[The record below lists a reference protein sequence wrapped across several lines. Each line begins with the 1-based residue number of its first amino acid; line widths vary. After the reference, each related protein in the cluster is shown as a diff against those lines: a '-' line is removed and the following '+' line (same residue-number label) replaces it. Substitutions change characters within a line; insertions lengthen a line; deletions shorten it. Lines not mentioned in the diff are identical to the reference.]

1 MRRTILFCGLTFL
14 VGLFLGLFF
23 HTWFPTVKDVAPTA
37 PMAEIDT
44 PVSAIPP
51 IPTATAPQ
59 ASPEPSSA
67 QEPVLS
73 DNRRLLNL
81 SLEVLDVLRARD
93 YGALAA
99 YAHASGVR
107 FTPYS
112 TVDFSQDLVLT
123 SGQIAEGAS
132 DTQTYTWGAEDGS
145 GTPLTLTIPDYFAR
159 FVYNADY
166 TEAPRIGINQV
177 IQSGNALEN
186 VTEAYPDGQFVD
198 FNFSRLDPDRQ
209 GMDWC
214 SLKLV
219 FLPDQGELKLAGII
233 HGQWTV

>member
-1 MRRTILFCGLTFL
+1 MKRMILFCGLTFL
-14 VGLFLGLFF
+14 VGLFLGLFL
-23 HTWFPTVKDVAPTA
+23 HAWFPTAKDVVPSAQ
-37 PMAEIDT
+37 ISDNNT
-44 PVSAIPP
+44 PVNAVPPMPSATVPP
-51 IPTATAPQ
+51 
-59 ASPEPSSA
+59 ASPEPSGS
-67 QEPVLS
+67 QEPELS

-81 SLEVLDVLRARD
+81 ALEVLDVLRARD
-93 YGALAA
+93 YRTLSA
-99 YAHASGVR
+99 YAHSAGVR

-112 TVDFSQDLVLT
+112 TVDFSRDLVL
-123 SGQIAEGAS
+123 SPGQIADGAS
-132 DTQTYTWGAEDGS
+132 DTQTYTWGTEDGS

-198 FNFSRLDPDRQ
+198 FNFSRLDPDQQ
-209 GMDWC
+209 GLDWC

-219 FLPDQGELKLAGII
+219 FLPDQGELKLAGIL

>member
-1 MRRTILFCGLTFL
+1 MKRMVLFCGLTFL
-14 VGLFLGLFF
+14 LGLFLGLFF
-23 HTWFPTVKDVAPTA
+23 RTWFPTAKDVVPAPPLVENGGANNLLPST
-37 PMAEIDT
+37 T
-44 PVSAIPP
+44 PPAVPP
-51 IPTATAPQ
+51 DEDG
-59 ASPEPSSA
+59 S
-67 QEPVLS
+67 QEPAVN

-93 YGALAA
+93 YAALAG
-99 YAHASGVR
+99 YVHSSGVR

-112 TVDFSQDLVLT
+112 TVDFSQDLTL
-123 SGQIAEGAS
+123 SPSQLAEGAT
-132 DTQTYTWGAEDGS
+132 DPQTYVWGTEDGS
-145 GTPLTLTIPDYFAR
+145 GDPLVLTIPDYFAR

-209 GMDWC
+209 GLDWC

-219 FLPDQGELKLAGII
+219 FLPDQGELKLAAIL
-233 HGQWTV
+233 HGQWTI